1 MRRDFRGKKRV
12 ILTLLALLIAADIA
26 LGAYTWKLASAGTA
40 QQELVLL
47 TRHRDL
53 LKKDIRRAQEIRAR
67 IPDIQKDC
75 DAFERSL
82 FPESTV
88 NSTVTAE
95 LSALAAKS
103 NLRLDNRMFHRKEV
117 KGHNLT
123 ELEIDVQVTGDY
135 RNVVRFLNGLQ
146 RSTNFYAVEG
156 LSARSEAKE
165 NAARGALRVEI
176 HIKTY
181 VRAA

>member
-1 MRRDFRGKKRV
+1 
-12 ILTLLALLIAADIA
+12 
-26 LGAYTWKLASAGTA
+26 
-40 QQELVLL
+40 
-47 TRHRDL
+47 
-53 LKKDIRRAQEIRAR
+53 
-67 IPDIQKDC
+67 
-75 DAFERSL
+75 
-82 FPESTV
+82 
-88 NSTVTAE
+88 
-95 LSALAAKS
+95 
-103 NLRLDNRMFHRKEV
+103 V

-123 ELEIDVQVTGDY
+123 ELEIDAQVTGDY

-165 NAARGALRVEI
+165 TAARGALRVEI